1 MNEEIR
7 LFIDHLEF
15 NEHKSANTIMSY
27 RRDLKQ
33 LSAWLEGQGIN
44 EVSRVNTTLINSY
57 LMYLGQIG
65 KSTPTISRVLASTK
79 AFFAYEKNKG
89 KISEDPAAGIKS
101 PKVEKKI
108 PTVLTVEEVDRF
120 LKATDGT
127 SIKTIRDKAMLE
139 LMYATGIRVTELIS
153 LKLDDVNM
161 SIGFITC
168 KMGRSQRAI
177 PFGRK
182 AKDALNEYLTL
193 ARDKMI
199 RNNPTDSLFVNCN
212 GKPMSRQGLWKIIKY
227 YGDKAGIQ
235 ADITPQ
241 ALRHSFAV
249 HLIRNGADV
258 HAVQEM
264 LGHSDAS
271 TTHSYVNLINKPTV
285 REVYAESHPRN
296 AGDVSDVNQNNY
308 TMQ

>member
-7 LFIDHLEF
+7 LFIEHLEF
-15 NEHKSANTIMSY
+15 VEHKSENTIMSY

-44 EVSRVNTTLINSY
+44 EVSRINTTMINSY

-79 AFFAYEKNKG
+79 AFFSYEKNKG
-89 KISEDPAAGIKS
+89 NISEDPAAGIKS

-108 PTVLTVEEVDRF
+108 PTVLTIEEVDSF
-120 LKATDGT
+120 LKATEGT
-127 SIKTIRDKAMLE
+127 SIKSIRDRAMLE
-139 LMYATGIRVTELIS
+139 LMYATGIRVTELIN
-153 LKLDDVNM
+153 LKYDDVNM

-168 KMGRSQRAI
+168 SMGRSQRAI

-182 AKDALNEYLTL
+182 AKDALNEYLTI

-199 RNNPTDSLFVNCN
+199 KNNPTDRLFVNCN
-212 GKPMSRQGLWKIIKY
+212 GKPMSRQGLWKIIKF

-258 HAVQEM
+258 HSVQEM

-271 TTHSYVNLINKPTV
+271 TTHSYVNLIKKPTV
-285 REVYAESHPRN
+285 REVYAQAHPRN
-296 AGDVSDVNQNNY
+296 AGDVLGGSANNY

>member
-7 LFIDHLEF
+7 LFAEYLEF
-15 NEHKSANTIMSY
+15 QEHKSANTIMSY

-33 LSAWLEGQGIN
+33 FAAWLEGQGIG
-44 EVSRVNTTLINSY
+44 EVSRINTTTINSY
-57 LMYLGQIG
+57 LLYLKQIG
-65 KSTPTISRVLASTK
+65 KSTPTISRVLASAK
-79 AFFAYEKNKG
+79 AFFSYEKSKG
-89 KISEDPAAGIKS
+89 NVSEDPAAGIKS

-127 SIKTIRDKAMLE
+127 SIKAIRDKAMLE

-153 LKLDDVNM
+153 LKTEDVNM
-161 SIGFITC
+161 AIGFITC
-168 KMGRSQRAI
+168 STGRSQRAI

-182 AKDALNEYLTL
+182 AKDALNEYLTI

-199 RNNPTDSLFVNCN
+199 KNNPTDKLFVNCN
-212 GKPMSRQGLWKIIKY
+212 GRPMSRQGLWKIIKF

-296 AGDVSDVNQNNY
+296 AGDAAEGNK
-308 TMQ
+308 